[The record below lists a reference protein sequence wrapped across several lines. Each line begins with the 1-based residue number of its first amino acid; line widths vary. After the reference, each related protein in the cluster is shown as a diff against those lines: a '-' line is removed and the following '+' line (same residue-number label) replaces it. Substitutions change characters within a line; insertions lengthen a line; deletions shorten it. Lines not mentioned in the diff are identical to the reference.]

1 MRLQQSTIRSPSTA
15 LGVHHYSVTC
25 RARRINLTHSRT
37 LAPIAGCGAC
47 CCSCTVQYI
56 SDAVCLR
63 RSAYRRGLHTGME
76 TAAIPPIL
84 YDMDEKT
91 FLCAFILVVF
101 YVFNF
106 KHFLN
111 VFNNKNVSVNV
122 TQNSRSIL
130 MIFCVVY
137 SFTTL
142 CKIDGR

>member
-1 MRLQQSTIRSPSTA
+1 LLDAVPAAAAAQYST
-15 LGVHHYSVTC
+15 SVT
-25 RARRINLTHSRT
+25 LF
-37 LAPIAGCGAC
+37 
-47 CCSCTVQYI
+47 V
-56 SDAVCLR
+56 SDAQLIVEV
-63 RSAYRRGLHTGME
+63 YTGME
-76 TAAIPPIL
+76 MAAIPPIL

>member
-1 MRLQQSTIRSPSTA
+1 MPAAAAAQYST
-15 LGVHHYSVTC
+15 SVT
-25 RARRINLTHSRT
+25 LF
-37 LAPIAGCGAC
+37 
-47 CCSCTVQYI
+47 V
-56 SDAVCLR
+56 SDAQLIVEV
-63 RSAYRRGLHTGME
+63 YTE